1 MATKRQS
8 YTPGDFAL
16 AVRRSSAGLG
26 LFAEQRIPKGACI
39 IEYFGPQITAEQEQK
54 SNSRYLFAINSKK
67 TIDGALRANKARYIN
82 HSCKANCEPYISK
95 GRVFIVAKRS
105 IKPEEELAYDYG
117 KDYFEALIKPKGC
130 RCAACA
136 AKPAAAKK
144 TSAVKKAA
152 SKKSAAKK
160 SSAKRGAK
168 AL

>member
-26 LFAEQRIPKGACI
+26 LFAEQRIPKGACV
-39 IEYFGPQITAEQEQK
+39 IEYFGPQITAEQEQT

-67 TIDGALRANKARYIN
+67 TIDGSLRANKARYIN
-82 HSCKANCEPYISK
+82 HSCKANCEPHIHK

-117 KDYFEALIKPKGC
+117 KDYFDALIKPKGC
-130 RCAACA
+130 RCAACT
-136 AKPAAAKK
+136 AKPTAKK
-144 TSAVKKAA
+144 ASATAKKAA
-152 SKKSAAKK
+152 SAKK
-160 SSAKRGAK
+160 TKTKAVK

>member
-67 TIDGALRANKARYIN
+67 TIDGALRANRARYIN

-130 RCAACA
+130 RCAACS
-136 AKPAAAKK
+136 AKPTAKK
-144 TSAVKKAA
+144 ATAVKAATSKKVGAKKAA
-152 SKKSAAKK
+152 GKKSA
-160 SSAKRGAK
+160 K